1 MRRFM
6 MRISLPDRLL
16 IIFLAVLFLQSAV
29 GMFTGG
35 GSTID
40 VIVRTSLASI
50 FGYFLSGGFG
60 DSSAAVDTG
69 ARQTDELRSSDSEQ
83 PTARIGFQTGQE
95 SARAIE
101 MGNITSDAKAAVRGC
116 TAAQEIIVASVGL
129 VSLALLVL
137 MRLIPQT
144 PDGAEALA
152 SQLRDFVSAS
162 VGYLISCGRGT
173 R

>member
-16 IIFLAVLFLQSAV
+16 IIFLVVLFLQSAV

-60 DSSAAVDTG
+60 ASSAAADTG
-69 ARQTDELRSSDSEQ
+69 ARQTEELRSSDSEQ
-83 PTARIGFQTGQE
+83 PTARIGFQTGQG
-95 SARAIE
+95 SARDIE
-101 MGNITSDAKAAVRGC
+101 IGNITSNTKAAVRGC
-116 TAAQEIIVASVGL
+116 TAAQEIIFF
-129 VSLALLVL
+129 AL
-137 MRLIPQT
+137 
-144 PDGAEALA
+144 
-152 SQLRDFVSAS
+152 
-162 VGYLISCGRGT
+162 
-173 R
+173 